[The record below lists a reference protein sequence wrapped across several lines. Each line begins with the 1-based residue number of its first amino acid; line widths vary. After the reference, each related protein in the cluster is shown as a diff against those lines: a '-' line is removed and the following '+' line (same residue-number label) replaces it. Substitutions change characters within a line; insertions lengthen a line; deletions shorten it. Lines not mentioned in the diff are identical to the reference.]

1 MEYIINPDDIKCHHL
16 IFKLPI
22 KNQNSKY
29 KYYYKLLYSN
39 SDIHLKYIL
48 MKVTFHQSYVD
59 TYDSFY
65 KMKVSK
71 KDPVFKKIQDLE
83 IMILTCLNQH
93 VHKKLSTSLYNEL
106 IMKDL
111 MYVSPQTNH
120 NQTLH
125 LKISGIWEDEEH
137 IGLVYKMYY
146 AMSTE
151 KLSNMICWIKMRMKF
166 KNMRM

>member
-1 MEYIINPDDIKCHHL
+1 MSI
-16 IFKLPI
+16 
-22 KNQNSKY
+22 Q
-29 KYYYKLLYSN
+29 
-39 SDIHLKYIL
+39 
-48 MKVTFHQSYVD
+48 FHQSYVD

-137 IGLVYKMYY
+137 IWLVYKMYY

-151 KLSNMICWIKMRMKF
+151 KLYNMICWIKMRMKF

>member
-29 KYYYKLLYSN
+29 KYYYNLLYSN

-151 KLSNMICWIKMRMKF
+151 KLSNMIC
-166 KNMRM
+166 

>member
-1 MEYIINPDDIKCHHL
+1 
-16 IFKLPI
+16 
-22 KNQNSKY
+22 
-29 KYYYKLLYSN
+29 
-39 SDIHLKYIL
+39 
-48 MKVTFHQSYVD
+48 
-59 TYDSFY
+59 
-65 KMKVSK
+65 MKVSK

-151 KLSNMICWIKMRMKF
+151 KLSNMIC
-166 KNMRM
+166 